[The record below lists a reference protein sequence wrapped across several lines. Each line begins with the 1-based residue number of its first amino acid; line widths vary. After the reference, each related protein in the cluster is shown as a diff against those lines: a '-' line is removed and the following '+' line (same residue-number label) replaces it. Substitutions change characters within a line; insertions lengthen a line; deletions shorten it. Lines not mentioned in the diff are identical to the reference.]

1 MKLLVIGS
9 GMMGSAAAYDMAR
22 QLSVQ
27 SVTLADSDFKRAKD
41 VAARV
46 NHITGDKK
54 VKAVQLDASSERA
67 AAKVM
72 KGHHGALS
80 AVPYFLN
87 LALARAAIEARCHF
101 ADLGGNNTVVRQEL
115 ALASKAEKRGVAI
128 APDCGL
134 SPGMAS
140 ILGGELVRRLDGRAD
155 ALKLYVGGLPDKP
168 MPPFHY
174 QLVFSVE
181 GLINEYVETARILR
195 KGKLTLI
202 EPLTEPEE
210 FHMVGFS
217 PLVAFHTSGGTSTLP
232 ETFEGRVGECFEKTL
247 RYPGHFDL
255 LCELKELGLFSSEK
269 MKVGNVEVAPRA
281 VMSKLF
287 EGKFASKGPDV
298 CIMRLE
304 AHESVRVVLEHRQ
317 LPFAHQLREPAAA
330 LFGESRAGRVLER
343 RDRVEERGRRPFELA
358 LQLLDVE
365 TVLVDGDLAELD
377 LGRGQDLA
385 RPVVGR
391 PLDEYAPTAGER
403 IQHEVE
409 RLQRAVGHQ
418 HASRLDRVPLGQP
431 LP

>member
-1 MKLLVIGS
+1 MKLLVIGA
-9 GMMGSAAAYDMAR
+9 GMMGSAAAYDMAK
-22 QLSVQ
+22 QLEVQ
-27 SVTLADSDFKRAKD
+27 SVTLADNDVKRAKD

-54 VKAVQLDASSERA
+54 VRAVALDASSEKA
-67 AAKVM
+67 AAKLM
-72 KGHHGALS
+72 KGHDGALS

-87 LALARAAIEARCHF
+87 LGLARAAIEARCHF

-155 ALKLYVGGLPDKP
+155 ALKLYVGGLPEKP

-174 QLVFSVE
+174 QLVFSVQ
-181 GLINEYVETARILR
+181 GLINEYVEPARILR
-195 KGKLTLI
+195 SGKLTVI

-210 FHMVGFS
+210 FHMPGFA

-247 RYPGHFDL
+247 RYPGHYDL

-269 MKVGNVEVAPRA
+269 MRVNGTHVTPRA
-281 VMSKLF
+281 VMSKIF

-304 AHESVRVVLEHRQ
+304 AHESVKAPGVRGLLGGKLKGRVASFTMVDHYDSKSDMSAMMRTTAFPASIVLQMLASETIEKRGAVLQ
-317 LPFAHQLREPAAA
+317 ERDVPAAE
-330 LFGESRAGRVLER
+330 FLEQMAKR
-343 RDRVEERGRRPFELA
+343 GIRIDYAVE
-358 LQLLDVE
+358 
-365 TVLVDGDLAELD
+365 
-377 LGRGQDLA
+377 
-385 RPVVGR
+385 
-391 PLDEYAPTAGER
+391 
-403 IQHEVE
+403 
-409 RLQRAVGHQ
+409 
-418 HASRLDRVPLGQP
+418 
-431 LP
+431 